1 MPKLRTFVAF
11 GAGLAA
17 AYFLDPKQGAQ
28 RRAEALRRIQGDVA
42 PQAKAKAQDKI
53 TSLQEAGGELVR
65 RAAPR
70 KRPDAAGDEPAG
82 LGEAGATPSPAPGAP
97 PPITE
102 G

>member
-1 MPKLRTFVAF
+1 MFKLRTFVAF

-17 AYFLDPKQGAQ
+17 AYFLDPQQGNR

-42 PQAKAKAQDKI
+42 PQAREKM
-53 TSLQEAGGELVR
+53 TSLQEAGREVVQ

-70 KRPDAAGDEPAG
+70 KPAPVPPP
-82 LGEAGATPSPAPGAP
+82 APAPAPGAP